1 MSIRIKLVGCERFS
15 LMGELFE
22 KGFFYDLSEDK
33 ARTLLKK
40 TEERGRPY
48 FVRVETPVENEEVE
62 ITEEESE
69 EIGGV
74 KITRKRGRPRKN
86 PIIKERGDTSSL
98 DDEDRTRD
106 QSATVV
112 TEDGIEV

>member
-1 MSIRIKLVGCERFS
+1 MAIRIKLIGCQRFS

-22 KGFFYDLSEDK
+22 KGFFYDLPDEK
-33 ARTLLKK
+33 ARLMLQKVDD
-40 TEERGRPY
+40 GDRPY
-48 FVRVETPVENEEVE
+48 FARVEAPVESEEID
-62 ITEEESE
+62 ITEETSE

-86 PIIKERGDTSSL
+86 PIIKESGDTGSL
-98 DDEDRTRD
+98 DAEDRREG
-106 QSATVV
+106 ATEV